1 MWFCCY
7 CCCVCWFFKSS
18 FGYIFQFCFL
28 QGLDQLRPGILQQQK
43 SFMQSPQSFTQLQLL
58 TPQQQLLIQ
67 AQQSTTSPAMGD
79 VDSRRLRMLLSSRNM
94 ILGKDALSN
103 AVGDVVQ
110 NVGSP
115 MQAVCPVLPRS
126 ETDMLFKVLFCAIVF
141 SFLCTMNLHR
151 HIIWVVGYSQ
161 NRLHMFEY
169 DLTLITLCGQPFAI
183 ILLFYIYLFI
193 GNFGTPWCVCV
204 AHIFMENENGFWG
217 EIIFLCIVWTFSTA
231 WAESLLLASLYK

>member
-1 MWFCCY
+1 MASHGKPLMVCFMQWCALCIAGFLYCQISEFMFALNNLDRPMTYERKLLFTEVCMWFCCY

-58 TPQQQLLIQ
+58 TPQQQQQLLIQ

-79 VDSRRLRMLLSSRNM
+79 VDSRRLRMLLSGRNM

-141 SFLCTMNLHR
+141 SFSCVPWTYIGISFEWLDIHRIDSICSNMIRPWSHYVVNL
-151 HIIWVVGYSQ
+151 
-161 NRLHMFEY
+161 L
-169 DLTLITLCGQPFAI
+169 
-183 ILLFYIYLFI
+183 
-193 GNFGTPWCVCV
+193 
-204 AHIFMENENGFWG
+204 
-217 EIIFLCIVWTFSTA
+217 
-231 WAESLLLASLYK
+231 